1 MGRRSAPPH
10 ILISER
16 FSIMLSTWLA
26 DQKADFIQTFIEAN
40 RWKSLLSGLG
50 ITLEITALAL
60 LVGIVLGILVAVVRS
75 SYDQATEGRKPGKLL
90 PFFNSICEIY
100 LTVIRGTPV
109 MVQLLI
115 MYFVILAKSTNT
127 VLVATITFGINSG
140 AYVAEIIR
148 GGIES
153 IDKGQMEAGRSLG
166 FNYVSTMRYIIIPQA
181 IKNILPA
188 LGNEFIALLKE
199 TSIVNVIGMKDIT
212 KWAMN
217 VQGRTYQAFMPFIGI
232 AFIYL
237 ILVFI
242 FTRLVAKLERSM
254 NNDD

>member
-1 MGRRSAPPH
+1 MFDKLR
-10 ILISER
+10 
-16 FSIMLSTWLA
+16 
-26 DQKADFIQTFIEAN
+26 ADFIQTFIDGD
-40 RWKSLLSGLG
+40 RWRVLITSLGV
-50 ITLEITALAL
+50 TLKLTFFAL
-60 LVGIVLGILVAVVRS
+60 LLGVALGVLVAVIRS
-75 SYDQATEGRKPGKLL
+75 SHDQMAEQHRKSPLMSFANALCKL
-90 PFFNSICEIY
+90 Y
-100 LTVIRGTPV
+100 LTVIRGTPA

-115 MYFVILAKSTNT
+115 MYFVIMANSTNT
-127 VLVATITFGINSG
+127 TLVATLTFGINSG
-140 AYVAEIIR
+140 AYVAEIVR
-148 GGIES
+148 SGIMS

-166 FNYVSTMRYIIIPQA
+166 LNYVQTMWNIIIPQA

-232 AFIYL
+232 AVIYL
-237 ILVFI
+237 IMVIFFTKLVS
-242 FTRLVAKLERSM
+242 ALERRL

>member
-1 MGRRSAPPH
+1 M
-10 ILISER
+10 I
-16 FSIMLSTWLA
+16 TWLA
-26 DQKADFIQTFIEAN
+26 DIGEDFRQTFIDSS
-40 RWKSLLSGLG
+40 RWKVLLSGLG
-50 ITLEITALAL
+50 VTLEITAFSLVIGVALGVLAAVIRSAHDQKNLQGEPGRL
-60 LVGIVLGILVAVVRS
+60 LSFG
-75 SYDQATEGRKPGKLL
+75 
-90 PFFNSICEIY
+90 NSVCKIY

-115 MYFVILAKSTNT
+115 MYFVILVSSTNT
-127 VLVATITFGINSG
+127 MLVATLTFGINSG

-148 GGIES
+148 SGIMS

-166 FNYVSTMRYIIIPQA
+166 LSYVKTMRFIIIPQA

-212 KWAMN
+212 KWAIN

-232 AFIYL
+232 AVVYL
-237 ILVFI
+237 ILVMA
-242 FTRLVAKLERSM
+242 FTKLVALLERKL
-254 NNDD
+254 NNV